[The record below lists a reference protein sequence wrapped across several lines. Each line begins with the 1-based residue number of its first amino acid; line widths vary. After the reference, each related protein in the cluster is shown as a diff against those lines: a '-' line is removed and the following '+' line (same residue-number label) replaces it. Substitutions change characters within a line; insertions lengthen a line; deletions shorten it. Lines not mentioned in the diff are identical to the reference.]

1 MMLVVVTRK
10 GGQLLQT
17 CRIIC
22 IEYFWPH
29 STAKFSFLVSW
40 RKLLNKLPDVATACG
55 FVETSLTKHL

>member
-1 MMLVVVTRK
+1 MSHHS
-10 GGQLLQT
+10 
-17 CRIIC
+17 C